1 MLSKYR
7 LEIIV
12 ICLIGFTYQPTN
24 SMLFITVS
32 LFFLYNLFINVF
44 ILKDIHQ
51 NKNRID
57 SMVNASSENQDK
69 SYKFW
74 IKRFFYFGSIIAMII
89 LSIYLQKTYLI
100 IISTITALIEIY
112 KIWKIKSLIKKNKSL
127 E

>member
-32 LFFLYNLFINVF
+32 LFFLYNLFINIF

-57 SMVNASSENQDK
+57 SMVNASSETQDK

-74 IKRFFYFGSIIAMII
+74 LKRFFYFGSIIAMIAI
-89 LSIYLQKTYLI
+89 SLYLQKTYLI

-112 KIWKIKSLIKKNKSL
+112 KIWKIKSIIRNNKSL
-127 E
+127 T